1 MTIANRLIILV
12 AVPLAVLIG
21 LGTLSRVQLAEVE
34 SRVRY
39 AADMQV
45 KSLAALASISRG
57 FTEMRVYV
65 RSHLLARNEIEQSKA
80 KAAFAEGKANLSRLL
95 QHYGDALISDAQD
108 QRQLLDFRILAD
120 QWIASAENVM
130 SLAAEGK
137 RDEAVALLKGTVE
150 GIGDRL
156 GAVSKEWILHNEE
169 LAADSGKTAFDS
181 IEDSRSNMVI
191 AVVLAL
197 LLSGWLGL
205 MTFRRIARPIQVLDG
220 SVKSIAAGDYSK
232 EVPFTSATDETGG
245 LARSINILKHG
256 AAEMDEQRWVKT
268 NSSRLTGDL
277 QGAASL
283 TEFGQRLLA
292 GLVPQLGGGVASFF
306 VFNENSG
313 RLQRIASYGLAA
325 QPSRADELSLGE
337 GLAGQCAHD
346 RSVVRLS
353 DLPPD
358 YLQITSGV
366 GSAAPVQAIAS
377 PLLSNAA
384 LLGVVEFA
392 SFRMLSPREMALI
405 DEILPVAALSL
416 EVLQR
421 NLRTQELLAKTQ
433 EQARA
438 LEEQTEELTQSQEEL
453 LTQQRELKAQRE
465 QLQITEER
473 TRLILESTA
482 EGIFGTGTDGRITFV
497 NPATCRLLGFSQ
509 DEMIGQKV
517 HTLIHHHFPD
527 GSEYPVEKCPMFAA
541 YTKGENHQ
549 IDNEYLWRKDGS
561 GFPVEYSATPIRKD
575 DALVGAVISFSDITQ
590 RKEAERRIIETERFF
605 RSVLESAPDGMMVVG
620 ANGHIQLANAQ
631 VETLFG
637 YTRDELVDHPIEI
650 LVPDSIKKSHVALRN
665 SYLSDPR
672 TRDMGVGMELLGRRK
687 DGSMF
692 PVEIGLSPIPGREQ
706 TQVAVSIR
714 DVTERKQQQVL
725 MQQAKDAAEA
735 ATQAKSRFL
744 ATMSHEIRTPMNAII
759 NMTGLALETELTPK
773 QQQYVSVAHSSGKN
787 LLGIINDIL
796 DFSKIEA
803 DKLELEQAEFSM
815 REVLEEVTE
824 MFRSK
829 VIEKHVELVVH
840 APSHLPD
847 RFVGDALRFRQVVT
861 NLVGN
866 AFKFTSKGEVVV
878 RVDAVSGDSIP
889 EGMADLHVSVR
900 DTGIGIPKDQQDRLF
915 QAFSQADSS
924 TSRKFGGTGLGLAIS
939 RRLARM
945 MDGDL
950 TFESVANVGTTF
962 HFTARL
968 ALPQKQESH
977 LRNVPVPVRER
988 PVLVVEDTQSSRELL
1003 EMLLTGWSIP
1013 VTSFA
1018 TAEEGLALL
1027 EKRNRPGSNDPFGMV
1042 ILDWMLPGMNG
1053 IDAAERI
1060 RARAETKTL
1069 PIVIVSAY
1077 AGKEEEARCAEIGVN
1092 VFLPKPLTASSLFDA
1107 IVDAQ
1112 GARVHAQRRSL
1123 DGPLK
1128 EEFKGVRAL
1137 LAEDNEANQMVA
1149 TELLSR
1155 LGIELDIAGN
1165 GRIAVEMARKHPRR
1179 YAAILMDMQ
1188 MPEMDGLEATR
1199 TLRADPQFCDL
1210 PIIAMTANAMKQDLD
1225 ACLAVGMND
1234 HITKPIDRNAM
1245 LTTLRRWLPRC
1256 EPDAEQTTEN
1266 QQAASPAD
1274 SSIPNLAGINV
1285 ADTLARLGLDF
1296 SSLRKMLIRFA
1307 DGQRQTLTDLAAA
1320 VAAEDPAAAARHAH
1334 ALAGAAGNLGADSL
1348 RAASKALEQAGRD
1361 GQKNMHALLQ
1371 TVNQLAETVF
1381 ASIDT
1386 LRENAVATAPANSG
1400 TCDPAEFRNALD
1412 RLSAALSSFDFSVAN
1427 EILAGSP
1434 FSAVPAIVAADVK
1447 NLRERVDGY
1456 DFDEAAAIVAR
1467 LLNTMETAK

>member
-1 MTIANRLIILV
+1 MTIAKRLVVLL
-12 AVPLAVLIG
+12 AVPLVALGGLAVFVHIQLEETESRTHFVAEIQIPTLAVLG
-21 LGTLSRVQLAEVE
+21 
-34 SRVRY
+34 
-39 AADMQV
+39 
-45 KSLAALASISRG
+45 
-57 FTEMRVYV
+57 
-65 RSHLLARNEIEQSKA
+65 
-80 KAAFAEGKANLSRLL
+80 NLSRSFAELRVNLRGYLIAPDQAQRDAARAAFEEDERVVTDLL
-95 QHYGDALISDAQD
+95 KKYGDSLITGERD
-108 QRQLLDFRILAD
+108 RRLYNEFRDLSRE
-120 QWIASAENVM
+120 WIIGAKQGL
-130 SLAAEGK
+130 SLAEAGRRDDAIAMHATELAE
-137 RDEAVALLKGTVE
+137 
-150 GIGDRL
+150 IGVRL
-156 GAVSKEWILHNEE
+156 SKVSSEWIQHNEE
-169 LAADSGKTAFDS
+169 MAAAAGRDAETT
-181 IEDSRSNMVI
+181 IETTQRRMLI
-191 AVVLAL
+191 ANAAAL
-197 LLSGWLGL
+197 LLAGVLGFL
-205 MTFRRIARPIQVLDG
+205 TYRRIVVPIRALES
-220 SVKSIAAGDYSK
+220 SVKNIAEGDYSQDI
-232 EVPFTSATDETGG
+232 PFRNAMDETGG
-245 LARSINILKHG
+245 LARSIDVLKQG
-256 AAEMDEQRWVKT
+256 AAAMDEQRWVK
-268 NSSRLTGDL
+268 SSAAQLTQDL
-277 QGAASL
+277 QAAASL
-283 TEFGQRLLA
+283 PEFGERLVS
-292 GLVPQLGGGVASFF
+292 GLVPMLGGGVAGFY
-306 VFNENSG
+306 VLEEKTE
-313 RLQRIASYGLAA
+313 RLRRIAAYGLVENAGNA
-325 QPSRADELSLGE
+325 ESFDMGK
-337 GLAGQCAHD
+337 GLVGQCGKE
-346 RSVVRLS
+346 RKTITLT

-358 YLQITSGV
+358 HLHIASGM
-366 GSAAPVQAIAS
+366 GSSAPAQAVAS
-377 PLLSNAA
+377 PLISKNA
-384 LLGVVEFA
+384 LLGVLEIA
-392 SFRMLSPREMALI
+392 SFRAFRTAEKALV
-405 DEILPVAALSL
+405 EELLPIVGMSL
-416 EVLQR
+416 EILQR
-421 NLRTQELLAKTQ
+421 NIRTQELLAQTQ
-433 EQARA
+433 EQARE
-438 LEEQTEELTQSQEEL
+438 LEEHTEELTQSQEEL
-453 LTQQRELKAQRE
+453 LAQQRELTAQRE
-465 QLQITEER
+465 QLQVTEER

-497 NPATCRLLGFSQ
+497 NAATCRLLGFST

-517 HTLIHHHFPD
+517 HALIHHHYPD
-527 GSEYPVEKCPMFAA
+527 GTDYPVEKCPMFAA
-541 YTKGENHQ
+541 YTKGEVHR
-549 IDNEYLWRKDGS
+549 IDNEFLWRKDSS

-575 DALVGAVISFSDITQ
+575 GAMVGAVISFSDITL

-637 YTRDELVDHPIEI
+637 YTRDELVDHPIEV
-650 LVPDSIKKSHVALRN
+650 LVPDSIKESHVALRN
-665 SYLSDPR
+665 SYLHDPSK
-672 TRDMGVGMELLGRRK
+672 RDLSAGRELLGRRK

-725 MQQAKDAAEA
+725 MQQAKEAAET

-759 NMTGLALETELTPK
+759 NMTGLALETDLTPK

-815 REVLEEVTE
+815 RQVLEEVTE

-847 RFVGDALRFRQVVT
+847 RFVGDALRFRQVIT

-866 AFKFTSKGEVVV
+866 AFKFTSQGEVVV
-878 RVDAVSGDSIP
+878 RIDSQNGASLP
-889 EGMADLHVSVR
+889 DGMAELHVSVR
-900 DTGIGIPKDQQDRLF
+900 DTGIGVPKDQQDRLF

-950 TFESVANVGTTF
+950 TFESEANVGTTF

-968 ALPQKQESH
+968 TLPQKQESH
-977 LRNVPVPVRER
+977 LRSVPTPVREH
-988 PVLVVEDTQSSRELL
+988 PVLIVEDTQSSRELL

-1027 EKRNRPGSNDPFGMV
+1027 EKRNRAGGTDPFGMV

-1060 RARAETKTL
+1060 RARPETKKL

-1155 LGIELDIAGN
+1155 LGIELDIAAN

-1225 ACLAVGMND
+1225 ACLAAGMND

-1256 EPDAEQTTEN
+1256 EPDAEQPMEN
-1266 QQAASPAD
+1266 QQAAPSAD
-1274 SSIPNLAGINV
+1274 PSLPNLDGINV

-1307 DGQRQTLTDLAAA
+1307 DGQKQTVTDLAAA
-1320 VAAEDPAAAARHAH
+1320 VAANDPAAAARHAH

-1348 RAASKALEQAGRD
+1348 RVASKALEQAGRD
-1361 GQKNMHALLQ
+1361 GQKDMHALLQ
-1371 TVNQLAETVF
+1371 TVNELATTVF

-1386 LRENAVATAPANSG
+1386 LRDSAVATAPAFSG
-1400 TCDPAEFRNALD
+1400 PFDPADFRDALD

-1427 EILAGSP
+1427 EILAGPP
-1434 FSAVPAIVAADVK
+1434 FSAVPANLSPDVK

-1456 DFDEAAAIVAR
+1456 EFEEAAAIVAR
-1467 LLNTMETAK
+1467 LLNSMEMAK